1 MNISYH
7 LFPFDKVPKNSRIVL
22 YGAGNVGKQFYD
34 QITETNFCKIV
45 LWLDK
50 KADGIL
56 IKQPETVASLD
67 SNEYDFAI
75 IAIENETIVLE
86 VKDLLMNYGVPEHKI
101 LHRIHFITE
110 VWGRGILDGISVKQI
125 KWSEKQGTNYNEIN
139 FTNIEFYDENILMDI
154 EKYLTGKIEETNY
167 LKSETSYKHRAFLNG
182 IIRKTKPKIIV
193 EIGLSAGGSTCV
205 ILNAIRDMEKTK
217 LYSFDYNT
225 IWYRDQGKDSG
236 RKTGFLVE
244 QIVPDL
250 ASKWELYTG
259 GVPCKYFDNI
269 PKDGI
274 DICFIDTAH
283 SNPGE
288 HLNILEV
295 LPFMKKNGIAIYH
308 DTIFHTFSSIG
319 ADATTNLISINTLNG
334 KRILLKSEQTMGL
347 PNIGAIILDE
357 NIENMLFALFS
368 NISLPWYYKI
378 ADEDFVE
385 MFKHFSKYYSKDL
398 VQIYVYYC
406 YFYMNGGI
414 KNKKFATKIA
424 EELSK

>member
-1 MNISYH
+1 MAINYH
-7 LFPFDKVPKNSRIVL
+7 LFPFDKVPKHSRIVL

-34 QITETNFCKIV
+34 QITKTNFCEIV

-50 KADGIL
+50 KADWIPV
-56 IKQPETVASLD
+56 KQPETVTDLNPD
-67 SNEYDFAI
+67 DYDFAI
-75 IAIENETIVLE
+75 IAIENEIIRLE
-86 VKDLLMNYGVPEHKI
+86 VKALLMNYGVPEHKI
-101 LHRIHFITE
+101 LHHVHLITE
-110 VWGRGILDGISVKQI
+110 AWGRGILERVSVKQI
-125 KWSEKQGTNYNEIN
+125 EWSEKQGTNYNQID
-139 FTNIEFYDENILMDI
+139 FANIEFYDENILMDI
-154 EKYLTGKIEETNY
+154 EKHLTGKIEETNY
-167 LKSETSYKHRAFLNG
+167 NKSEMSYKDRAFLNG
-182 IIRKTKPKIIV
+182 IIRKTKPKTIV
-193 EIGLSAGGSTCV
+193 EMGLSAGGSTCV
-205 ILNAIRDMEKTK
+205 ILNAIRDMGKTK

-225 IWYRDQGKDSG
+225 IWYRDYGKDKG
-236 RKTGFLVE
+236 RKTGFLVK

-250 ASKWELYTG
+250 TSKWELYTG

-274 DICFIDTAH
+274 DICFIDTTH

-295 LPFMKKNGIAIYH
+295 LPFMKKNGIIIYH
-308 DTIFHTFSSIG
+308 DTSYHSLSC
-319 ADATTNLISINTLNG
+319 ADATTNLVSINTLNG

-357 NIENMLFALFS
+357 NVENILFALFT
-368 NISLPWYYKI
+368 NISLPWHYKI
-378 ADEDFVE
+378 TDEDFVE

-406 YFYMNGGI
+406 YFYMNGGL
-414 KNKKFATKIA
+414 KNKEFAIKIA

>member
-1 MNISYH
+1 MGFFKK
-7 LFPFDKVPKNSRIVL
+7 LVKNVLPYYLVKKYQARSRTTAHALEGYYSPILSMDEIKRYNFNCPPEVL
-22 YGAGNVGKQFYD
+22 QKQRTNYK
-34 QITETNFCKIV
+34 QI
-45 LWLDK
+45 
-50 KADGIL
+50 
-56 IKQPETVASLD
+56 
-67 SNEYDFAI
+67 DFA
-75 IAIENETIVLE
+75 
-86 VKDLLMNYGVPEHKI
+86 
-101 LHRIHFITE
+101 
-110 VWGRGILDGISVKQI
+110 
-125 KWSEKQGTNYNEIN
+125 
-139 FTNIEFYDENILMDI
+139 NIEFYDENILMDI

-167 LKSETSYKHRAFLNG
+167 FKSEMSYKDRAFLNG
-182 IIRKTKPKIIV
+182 IIRKTKPKTIV

-225 IWYRDQGKDSG
+225 IWYRDDGKDNG

-274 DICFIDTAH
+274 DVCFIDTVH
-283 SNPGE
+283 FNPGE

-295 LPFMKKNGIAIYH
+295 LPFMKKNGIIIYH
-308 DTIFHTFSSIG
+308 DTAYHSFSCVDG
-319 ADATTNLISINTLNG
+319 TTNLVSINTLNG

-368 NISLPWYYKI
+368 NISLPWYCGI
-378 ADEDFVE
+378 TNEDFVE

-406 YFYMNGGI
+406 NFYMNGGV
-414 KNKKFATKIA
+414 KNKEFAIKTA
-424 EELSK
+424 ENAVFQLIPQPV